1 MFVWNCRLSISCDVS
16 FVAVA
21 VVGVLAVEFKVGQT
35 GAKRPFIVRS
45 DEQILQWLP
54 SNFVKEMNG
63 DF

>member
-21 VVGVLAVEFKVGQT
+21 IVGVLAVEFKVGQT

-45 DEQILQWLP
+45 G
-54 SNFVKEMNG
+54 G
-63 DF
+63 DQMRCIAESQGLLK